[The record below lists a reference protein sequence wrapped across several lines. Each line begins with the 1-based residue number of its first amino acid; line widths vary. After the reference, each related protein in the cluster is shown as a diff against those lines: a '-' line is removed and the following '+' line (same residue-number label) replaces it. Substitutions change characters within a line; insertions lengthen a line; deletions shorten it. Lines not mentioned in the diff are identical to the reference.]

1 MSLIFFFLQYGSYSI
16 SKWYYV
22 GSILSKKPK
31 RKGLIRGIFSVAVDR
46 CFFAQ
51 LNARQCWQVPVMN
64 SFLTVN

>member
-1 MSLIFFFLQYGSYSI
+1 MSLRLFFYNIEVAAFQ
-16 SKWYYV
+16 KWYYV